1 MSVGLAVGII
11 VVAMIGLVVV
21 SMLIEQGGSVI
32 QHIRLRGNATP
43 RNAAAEAAAALHVE
57 AATTPE
63 RATAEPAT
71 PEPALLVAA
80 VVDDSIEPE
89 PVVTEPVVAELADE
103 PVIESPIPDEPAS
116 DEPASDEPVSDE
128 PALVPAAAVAV
139 LATADE
145 PGEQSGAVPEVA
157 AAATPMAPI
166 DGLSWGA
173 LTCAKSTVTLRD
185 PQAADTIVGV
195 LLGAYIDGGGT
206 AAKRASAWVTARNTP
221 PSLDPETFGA
231 GTDLRNK
238 TGRVRTLFAATDLDA
253 AWITLRTSVDI
264 ERGLK
269 QSPVADPTLDGLLVW
284 WRSTRAVPSVIPAT
298 AAARLAAA
306 IASVDDR
313 LEGHPWAVAIGD
325 LHATLVAAA
334 VNDQDV
340 LVGFASA
347 DGEPLDGDPVD
358 DRVDDRDDDRDDL
371 AAPESADVG
380 GN

>member
-1 MSVGLAVGII
+1 
-11 VVAMIGLVVV
+11 
-21 SMLIEQGGSVI
+21 VI
-32 QHIRLRGNATP
+32 
-43 RNAAAEAAAALHVE
+43 
-57 AATTPE
+57 
-63 RATAEPAT
+63 
-71 PEPALLVAA
+71 
-80 VVDDSIEPE
+80 
-89 PVVTEPVVAELADE
+89 
-103 PVIESPIPDEPAS
+103 DEPAAETPAI
-116 DEPASDEPVSDE
+116 DEPEIEVELE
-128 PALVPAAAVAV
+128 PAASVSAA
-139 LATADE
+139 
-145 PGEQSGAVPEVA
+145 
-157 AAATPMAPI
+157 MAPI
-166 DGLSWGA
+166 DGLGWGA
-173 LTCAKSTVTLRD
+173 LTSAPGTVTLRD

-195 LLGAYIDGGGT
+195 LLGAYIDGGGP
-206 AAKRASAWVTARNTP
+206 AAKRASAWVTAHSTP

-313 LEGHPWAVAIGD
+313 LEGHPWAGAIGE

-334 VNDQDV
+334 VDDQDV

-358 DRVDDRDDDRDDL
+358 DRVDDRDDVP
-371 AAPESADVG
+371 APESADVG